1 MGSSEL
7 WNQISQYNVPRVAFK
22 QFVAEFVEKNGRF
35 PRIAIDGYLW
45 LFECGYFDEPQNKSK
60 TLLNWLRKLKE
71 MLHLQCFIVIIFDG
85 TFKLDGKRRKKRKV
99 ATLWD
104 SYWLMRSMN
113 RFNHDSVSYV
123 DDYIIECCKLFNIQT
138 INAPGEGE
146 AQCAFLQLV
155 GQVDFVLSNDA
166 DVLSFGASKV
176 LKNYSK
182 HGWQD
187 LPNSSN
193 SPVKSKQNER
203 FVTFVDL
210 DIIKDWDR
218 DRFVLFNLL
227 VGSDYNGGVK
237 GLGGKRAAIL
247 SKSREPDISKK
258 LPAVLADAKFEEK
271 AKIQHKWE
279 EFGED
284 ILRTIK
290 KNGKTLFG
298 MNLKSM
304 NSLSRFKDWPDV
316 TVGLFYRD
324 PIVQNFDLS
333 SKPTH
338 ADVKFEEVE
347 AFMKLNG
354 IPRFL
359 MNFDKWFHEFLH
371 QCFIV
376 SYIWKHPDPFNG
388 NYRLTEYH
396 EVSLCDGMHQYK
408 EVCVRFKSFLFTEIQ
423 KEVEGTPKLQNAE
436 LPSRARFAKI
446 DSANS
451 PRKSPAKSTILRQ
464 KYPYYM
470 WIPTGV
476 IPKSLL
482 IHLDKEIAA
491 AKTSQ
496 ALRLSSKKSS
506 PKKTR
511 GRSLSPQ
518 KNTLD
523 RFLNKRQRTEGPMRD
538 LISALLQEQT
548 NESGIEQKEDREI
561 INPNKAGI
569 KILNIDLIDT
579 ESEEDL

>member
-258 LPAVLADAKFEEK
+258 LA
-271 AKIQHKWE
+271 
-279 EFGED
+279 
-284 ILRTIK
+284 
-290 KNGKTLFG
+290 
-298 MNLKSM
+298 SC
-304 NSLSRFKDWPDV
+304 
-316 TVGLFYRD
+316 
-324 PIVQNFDLS
+324 
-333 SKPTH
+333 
-338 ADVKFEEVE
+338 
-347 AFMKLNG
+347 
-354 IPRFL
+354 
-359 MNFDKWFHEFLH
+359 
-371 QCFIV
+371 CF
-376 SYIWKHPDPFNG
+376 
-388 NYRLTEYH
+388 
-396 EVSLCDGMHQYK
+396 
-408 EVCVRFKSFLFTEIQ
+408 
-423 KEVEGTPKLQNAE
+423 
-436 LPSRARFAKI
+436 
-446 DSANS
+446 
-451 PRKSPAKSTILRQ
+451 
-464 KYPYYM
+464 
-470 WIPTGV
+470 
-476 IPKSLL
+476 
-482 IHLDKEIAA
+482 
-491 AKTSQ
+491 
-496 ALRLSSKKSS
+496 
-506 PKKTR
+506 
-511 GRSLSPQ
+511 
-518 KNTLD
+518 
-523 RFLNKRQRTEGPMRD
+523 
-538 LISALLQEQT
+538 
-548 NESGIEQKEDREI
+548 SGC
-561 INPNKAGI
+561 
-569 KILNIDLIDT
+569 
-579 ESEEDL
+579 